1 MRTQVSISKSLENH
15 RITKAVEHLLG
26 MVEGMIVDNHLHD
39 LEVKMLS
46 TWLTANPEAATTWP
60 VSVIARKVSDVLTDG
75 IITEPERKHLM
86 EVLKELI
93 ANNFSETGS
102 ASSEATT
109 LPIDD
114 CVTVTLKNSGVCMTG
129 EFIFGTRTACE
140 RLTLKAGG
148 MPLDNVT
155 KHADILVIGTRLSP
169 DWAHTT
175 FGRKIQ
181 RAAELRDQGHPIE
194 IISERRWLEAV
205 SIF

>member
-1 MRTQVSISKSLENH
+1 MNTQVAISKSLEH
-15 RITKAVEHLLG
+15 YRITKAIEHLLG

-46 TWLTANPEAATTWP
+46 TWLAANPEAATRWP

-75 IITEPERKHLM
+75 IITEAERKHLM

-102 ASSEATT
+102 ASPESAT

-114 CVTVTLKNSGVCMTG
+114 CVTVTLQNSGVCMTG
-129 EFIFGTRTACE
+129 EFIFGTRAACE

-155 KHADILVIGTRLSP
+155 KNVDILVIGTRISP
-169 DWAHTT
+169 NWAHTT

-181 RAAELRDQGHPIE
+181 RAAELQEQGHPIE
-194 IISERRWLEAV
+194 IISERRWIEAV
-205 SIF
+205 STF

>member
-1 MRTQVSISKSLENH
+1 MSTQVAILKSLENH

-46 TWLTANPEAATTWP
+46 TWLAANPEATATWP
-60 VSVIARKVSDVLTDG
+60 VSVIARKVGDVLTDG
-75 IITEPERKHLM
+75 IITEAERKHLM

-102 ASSEATT
+102 ASPEATA

-114 CVTVTLKNSGVCMTG
+114 CVTITLKDSGVCMTG
-129 EFIFGTRTACE
+129 EFIFGTRAACE

-155 KHADILVIGTRLSP
+155 KHVDILVIGTRLSP

-181 RAAELRDQGHPIE
+181 RAAELQDQGHPIE
-194 IISERRWLEAV
+194 IISERRWLEV
-205 SIF
+205 VGTF